1 MNARFDPPSA
11 LSAPP
16 RAVSQHPR
24 TVHVVS
30 GNVVVCRELERLLR
44 ALGHDVDCFASAGNF
59 LANGMPERPHCAVLD
74 CDLPEDCVPS
84 LQKIAQGQDAR
95 IPVVVVA
102 VDADVATAVR
112 AMKAGAIDFL
122 TLPVA
127 SDDLADAV
135 ARAALVAD
143 GWRVD
148 EARRVRARAL
158 VERLTPRERAVFDLL
173 LEGKLNKQ
181 IAGALDSRE
190 ATVKVHRSRLVRKL
204 EVRSLA
210 ELLELGRHLGRNPF
224 EPERATQRIAAAA
237 PNAGLAPSASRVV
250 QALVRPSHSALL
262 SP

>member
-1 MNARFDPPSA
+1 MTARFDKPSTLVA
-11 LSAPP
+11 LP
-16 RAVSQHPR
+16 RAASQHRR
-24 TVHVVS
+24 TIHIVS
-30 GNVVVCRELERLLR
+30 GNVLVCRELERLLR
-44 ALGHDVDCFASAGNF
+44 ALGHAVDCFASAGNF
-59 LANGMPERPHCAVLD
+59 LANGLPERPHCAVLD

-84 LQKIAQGQDAR
+84 LQKIAQGQDVR

-102 VDADVATAVR
+102 IDADVATAVR

-143 GWRVD
+143 RWRGD

-158 VERLTPRERAVFDLL
+158 VERLTPRERAVFELL

-210 ELLELGRHLGRNPF
+210 ELLELGRHLGRTPF
-224 EPERATQRIAAAA
+224 ESGGATQRIPAAA
-237 PNAGLAPSASRVV
+237 PNAGIVPSASRVAP
-250 QALVRPSHSALL
+250 ALGRPTH
-262 SP
+262 